1 MEGLE
6 FYTPLETGA
15 IDTHEMFLAYKSA
28 GFTPDEA
35 LTLIGILL
43 LDTDQK
49 SSELEVEFQHAYSQ
63 FE

>member
-6 FYTPLETGA
+6 FYTPSETGA
-15 IDTHEMFLAYKSA
+15 IETHEMFLAYKSA

-43 LDTDQK
+43 LDTD
-49 SSELEVEFQHAYSQ
+49 
-63 FE
+63 

>member
-6 FYTPLETGA
+6 FHTPLETGA
-15 IDTHEMFLAYKSA
+15 IETHEMFLAYKSA

-43 LDTDQK
+43 LDTD
-49 SSELEVEFQHAYSQ
+49 
-63 FE
+63 

>member
-15 IDTHEMFLAYKSA
+15 IETHEMFLAYKSA

-43 LDTDQK
+43 LDTD
-49 SSELEVEFQHAYSQ
+49 
-63 FE
+63 